1 MLRFPAIVIVK
12 HTHFCA
18 SDFLNLSF
26 SAISAPL
33 RELKELSRS
42 GAAHLANIIPVDILC
57 VLAFALGAFP
67 KDLPICPGNSGE
79 SHEMGVN
86 TVTDVRAL
94 VLESPEF
101 GPRESDIL
109 REILANDSTAVTKL
123 REVAGILH
131 DKARHASGAE
141 AERLKMRLGV
151 VEYLLGRTAYAVEH
165 LRAAGNQ
172 GMGLYYLGKTL
183 EARGEFEAA
192 ATAYERA
199 GSHGYDATLAAL
211 HRAGCLRAA
220 GHRDQAAS
228 ILKGLEAQ
236 ASKTAEYHYQMGRLK
251 ANTGETEAATRHYEQ
266 ALDIDPQHAE
276 ALFHSAFLNDIY
288 GNDDEA
294 IQFYERCMG
303 RAPVHVGAVF
313 NLGTLYEDRGLF
325 DRAARCF
332 QRVLS
337 IYPTHQRARL
347 FLKDCRASQ
356 QMYFD
361 EDAERGRDR
370 LTQLLNTP
378 VTDFELSVR
387 SRNCLRKMNIRSL
400 GDLVRTTETDLL
412 NSKNFGET
420 SLQEIK
426 ELLAAKGLRVGM
438 FAEEA
443 GAARFGV
450 EPEEMTAQERAAMT
464 KPITDL
470 NLSVRARKCMAK
482 LGISTIGELIR
493 HTPDQL
499 LEVKNFGVT
508 SLTEIRAKLGENGL
522 KLQGD

>member
-1 MLRFPAIVIVK
+1 
-12 HTHFCA
+12 
-18 SDFLNLSF
+18 
-26 SAISAPL
+26 
-33 RELKELSRS
+33 
-42 GAAHLANIIPVDILC
+42 
-57 VLAFALGAFP
+57 
-67 KDLPICPGNSGE
+67 
-79 SHEMGVN
+79 MGVN

-101 GPRESDIL
+101 GPREADVL
-109 REILANDSTAVTKL
+109 REILANDSTAVSKL
-123 REVAGILH
+123 REVAGVLH
-131 DKARHASGAE
+131 EKARHASGAE
-141 AERLKMRLGV
+141 AERLKMRLGI

-183 EARGEFEAA
+183 EARGEFEPA

-199 GSHGYDATLAAL
+199 GSHGYDTTLASL

-228 ILKGLEAQ
+228 ILKGLEGH
-236 ASKTAEYHYQMGRLK
+236 ASKSAEYHYQMGRLK
-251 ANTGETEAATRHYEQ
+251 ADVGETEAATRHYEQ

-276 ALFHSAFLNDIY
+276 ALFHSAFINDIY
-288 GNDDEA
+288 GNDEEA

-332 QRVLS
+332 LRVLS

-347 FLKDCRASQ
+347 FLKDCQASQ

-361 EDAERGRDR
+361 EDAERGKDR

-387 SRNCLRKMNIRSL
+387 SRNCLRKMNIRTL

-443 GAARFGV
+443 GGARFGV

>member
-1 MLRFPAIVIVK
+1 MTATTI
-12 HTHFCA
+12 
-18 SDFLNLSF
+18 
-26 SAISAPL
+26 
-33 RELKELSRS
+33 
-42 GAAHLANIIPVDILC
+42 
-57 VLAFALGAFP
+57 
-67 KDLPICPGNSGE
+67 
-79 SHEMGVN
+79 
-86 TVTDVRAL
+86 TDVRAL

-101 GPRESDIL
+101 GANEANIL
-109 REILANDSTAVTKL
+109 REILANDSTAVGKL
-123 REVAGILH
+123 REAATVLLE
-131 DKARHASGAE
+131 KARHTGGAE
-141 AERLKMRLGV
+141 GERIRMRLGV
-151 VEYLLGRTAYAVEH
+151 VEYLLGRTSTAVEH
-165 LRAAGNQ
+165 LKGAGNNALA
-172 GMGLYYLGKTL
+172 LYYLGRTL
-183 EARGEFEAA
+183 EARGDFAA
-192 ATAYERA
+192 AAAAYERA
-199 GSHGYDATLAAL
+199 GSHGYDPLLAAL

-220 GHRDQAAS
+220 GQRDEAAK
-228 ILKGLEAQ
+228 ILKGLESQ
-236 ASKTAEYHYQMGRLK
+236 ASKTAEYHYQMGRL
-251 ANTGETEAATRHYEQ
+251 ASDNGDSAAAGRHHEQ
-266 ALDIDPQHAE
+266 ALDIDSQHAE
-276 ALFHSAFLNDIY
+276 ALFHAAFLNDIY

-294 IQFYERCMG
+294 IQLYERCMG

-337 IYPTHQRARL
+337 IYPTHHRARL

-387 SRNCLRKMNIRSL
+387 SRNCLRKMNVRTL
-400 GDLVRTTETDLL
+400 GDLVRTTEADLL

-426 ELLAAKGLRVGM
+426 ELLASKGLRVGM

-443 GAARFGV
+443 GAGRFGV
-450 EPEEMTAQERAAMT
+450 EPEELTVQERTAMA
-464 KPITDL
+464 KPIADL

-482 LGISTIGELIR
+482 LGISTIGELLR

-499 LEVKNFGVT
+499 LEQKNFGVT
-508 SLTEIRAKLGENGL
+508 SLTEIRAKLAEVGL